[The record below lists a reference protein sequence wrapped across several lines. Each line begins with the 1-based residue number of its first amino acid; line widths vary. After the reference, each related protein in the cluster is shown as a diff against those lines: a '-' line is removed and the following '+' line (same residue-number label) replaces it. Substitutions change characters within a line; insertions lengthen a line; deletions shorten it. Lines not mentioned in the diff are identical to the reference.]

1 MIDAILSSSIGG
13 GGILRRRSNMT
24 EVDCFWR
31 LFELE
36 SHLFS
41 PTLPQNPTMK
51 NIISAIAL
59 LTMLTSC
66 SAQRYVQYQK
76 VNGLEISTKWGQA
89 KDADGVK
96 KDALLLKVENTADQA
111 VTLAMDI
118 NLYYEGMLRESGRIE
133 GECIPG
139 LKSRVGKLNGI
150 YFVPENF
157 SSEQLTNSSFNF
169 TLDEIEVEEVEGCE
183 D

>member
-1 MIDAILSSSIGG
+1 
-13 GGILRRRSNMT
+13 
-24 EVDCFWR
+24 
-31 LFELE
+31 
-36 SHLFS
+36 
-41 PTLPQNPTMK
+41 MK
-51 NIISAIAL
+51 NCIGLLIAVFL
-59 LTMLTSC
+59 CGAMQ
-66 SAQRYVQYQK
+66 AQKGYSQYQK

-96 KDALLLKVENTADQA
+96 KDALLLKVENTEDKA
-111 VTLAMDI
+111 VTLAMDM

-157 SSEQLTNSSFNF
+157 TSDQLTNSSFNF
-169 TLDEIEVEEVEGCE
+169 TLDEIEVEKVDGCE

>member
-1 MIDAILSSSIGG
+1 
-13 GGILRRRSNMT
+13 
-24 EVDCFWR
+24 
-31 LFELE
+31 
-36 SHLFS
+36 
-41 PTLPQNPTMK
+41 MK
-51 NIISAIAL
+51 NTLFAIAL
-59 LTMLTSC
+59 MAMITSC
-66 SAQRYVQYQK
+66 SAQRSYTQYQK

-157 SSEQLTNSSFNF
+157 TSEQLTNSNFNF
-169 TLDEIEVEEVEGCE
+169 TLDEIEVEEVDECLE

>member
-1 MIDAILSSSIGG
+1 
-13 GGILRRRSNMT
+13 
-24 EVDCFWR
+24 
-31 LFELE
+31 
-36 SHLFS
+36 
-41 PTLPQNPTMK
+41 MK
-51 NIISAIAL
+51 NCIGLLIAVFL
-59 LTMLTSC
+59 CGAMQ
-66 SAQRYVQYQK
+66 AQKGYSQYQK

-96 KDALLLKVENTADQA
+96 KDALLLKVENTEDKA
-111 VTLAMDI
+111 VTLAMDM

-157 SSEQLTNSSFNF
+157 TSEQLTNSSFNF
-169 TLDEIEVEEVEGCE
+169 TLDEIEVEKVDGCE

>member
-1 MIDAILSSSIGG
+1 MGVPRWRGRDLLKNSSK
-13 GGILRRRSNMT
+13 RT
-24 EVDCFWR
+24 
-31 LFELE
+31 
-36 SHLFS
+36 HLFS
-41 PTLPQNPTMK
+41 PTLPQTHPMK

-59 LTMLTSC
+59 MAMITSC
-66 SAQRYVQYQK
+66 TAQRSYTQYQK

-89 KDADGVK
+89 KDADGIK

-157 SSEQLTNSSFNF
+157 TSEQLTTSSFNF
-169 TLDEIEVEEVEGCE
+169 TLDEIEVEEIEVCE

>member
-1 MIDAILSSSIGG
+1 
-13 GGILRRRSNMT
+13 
-24 EVDCFWR
+24 
-31 LFELE
+31 
-36 SHLFS
+36 
-41 PTLPQNPTMK
+41 MK
-51 NIISAIAL
+51 NCIGLLIAVFL
-59 LTMLTSC
+59 CGAMQ
-66 SAQRYVQYQK
+66 AQKGYSQYQK

-96 KDALLLKVENTADQA
+96 KDALLLKVENTEDKA
-111 VTLAMDI
+111 VTLAMDM

-133 GECIPG
+133 GVCIPG

-157 SSEQLTNSSFNF
+157 TSDQLTNSSFNF
-169 TLDEIEVEEVEGCE
+169 TLDEIEVEKVDGCE

>member
-1 MIDAILSSSIGG
+1 
-13 GGILRRRSNMT
+13 
-24 EVDCFWR
+24 
-31 LFELE
+31 
-36 SHLFS
+36 
-41 PTLPQNPTMK
+41 MK
-51 NIISAIAL
+51 NCIGLLIAVFLCGAIQ
-59 LTMLTSC
+59 
-66 SAQRYVQYQK
+66 AQKGYSQYQK

-96 KDALLLKVENTADQA
+96 KDALLLKVENTEDKA
-111 VTLAMDI
+111 VTLAMDM

-157 SSEQLTNSSFNF
+157 TSEQLTNSSFNF
-169 TLDEIEVEEVEGCE
+169 TLDEIEVEKVDGCE

>member
-1 MIDAILSSSIGG
+1 
-13 GGILRRRSNMT
+13 
-24 EVDCFWR
+24 
-31 LFELE
+31 
-36 SHLFS
+36 
-41 PTLPQNPTMK
+41 MK

-59 LTMLTSC
+59 LTILTSC

-76 VNGLEISTKWGQA
+76 VEGLEISTKWGTA
-89 KDADGVK
+89 KNAEGEK

-111 VTLAMDI
+111 VALSMDI
-118 NLYYEGMLRESGRIE
+118 NLYYEGVLRESGRIE

-150 YFVPENF
+150 YFIPENF
-157 SSEQLTNSSFNF
+157 TSEQLQNSNFNF
-169 TLDEIEVEEVEGCE
+169 SLDEIEVEEVDGCE

>member
-1 MIDAILSSSIGG
+1 
-13 GGILRRRSNMT
+13 
-24 EVDCFWR
+24 
-31 LFELE
+31 
-36 SHLFS
+36 
-41 PTLPQNPTMK
+41 MK

-59 LTMLTSC
+59 LTLFTSG

-76 VNGLEISTKWGQA
+76 VNGLEISTKWGKA

-96 KDALLLKVENTADQA
+96 KDALLLKVENTEDQA

-150 YFVPENF
+150 YFIAENF
-157 SSEQLTNSSFNF
+157 TSEQIANSNFNF
-169 TLDEIEVEEVEGCE
+169 SFDEIEVEEVDECLE
-183 D
+183 

>member
-1 MIDAILSSSIGG
+1 
-13 GGILRRRSNMT
+13 
-24 EVDCFWR
+24 
-31 LFELE
+31 
-36 SHLFS
+36 
-41 PTLPQNPTMK
+41 MK
-51 NIISAIAL
+51 NCIGLLIAVFLCGAIQ
-59 LTMLTSC
+59 
-66 SAQRYVQYQK
+66 AQKGYSQYQK

-96 KDALLLKVENTADQA
+96 KDALLLKVENTEDKA
-111 VTLAMDI
+111 VTLAMDM

-157 SSEQLTNSSFNF
+157 TSDQLTNSSFNF
-169 TLDEIEVEEVEGCE
+169 TLDEIEVEKVDGCE